1 MNETEKLALIVTI
14 IADFWGYS
22 SDDKITAGA
31 EAVVVAINAVV
42 EFESEK
48 P

>member
-1 MNETEKLALIVTI
+1 MNDTEKVALIGTI

-22 SDDKITAGA
+22 SDEKITAGA
-31 EAVVVAINAVV
+31 EAILTAINAVV
-42 EFESEK
+42 EFENKK

>member
-1 MNETEKLALIVTI
+1 MTDTEKVDLISKI

-22 SDDKITAGA
+22 SDEEITTGA
-31 EAVVVAINAVV
+31 EAIVVAICAVV
-42 EFESEK
+42 EFESDK

>member
-1 MNETEKLALIVTI
+1 MTDTEKVDLISKI

-22 SDDKITAGA
+22 SDDKITTGA
-31 EAVVVAINAVV
+31 EAIVVAINAVV

>member
-1 MNETEKLALIVTI
+1 MSDTEKVELIGKI

-31 EAVVVAINAVV
+31 EAIVVAINAVV
-42 EFESEK
+42 EFENEK

>member
-1 MNETEKLALIVTI
+1 MNDTDKVELIGNI

-22 SDDKITAGA
+22 SDEKTIAGA
-31 EAVVVAINAVV
+31 EAILTAINAVV
-42 EFESEK
+42 EFKNEK

>member
-1 MNETEKLALIVTI
+1 MTDREKLALIGTI

-31 EAVVVAINAVV
+31 EAIVVAINSVV
-42 EFESEK
+42 EFENEK